1 MCSLQDPREEEG
13 RKGERRRRGGGGGER
28 EEEEEKEGKNR
39 RRRRMT
45 LHYYKHMCYLL
56 NQLTGVSI
64 SHPPSG
70 LSLMTM
76 DLLTSVFL
84 SNVVLQSSQPSDPL
98 YRCW

>member
-1 MCSLQDPREEEG
+1 MR
-13 RKGERRRRGGGGGER
+13 GGER

-39 RRRRMT
+39 RRRRRRRRRMT
-45 LHYYKHMCYLL
+45 LHYYKCMCYLL